1 MEICLPTVSK
11 AASLLTRLMSH
22 AFVDEYTRLLAGKT
36 KPAEDTCIDSMS
48 GGVVP
53 PDQISKLFPVS
64 HDIFEADQHTLGNFA
79 LLKSRSLAWG

>member
-11 AASLLTRLMSH
+11 AALLLTRLMSR
-22 AFVDEYTRLLAGKT
+22 AFVDEYTHPLAGKT
-36 KPAEDTCIDSMS
+36 KPAQESCIDSMS

-64 HDIFEADQHTLGNFA
+64 HDIFEAGQHRLGNCA